1 MAMAADEIRAAIL
14 ASPDL
19 KAKAQAGAINALAG
33 ALSAGRI
40 STTAGVKIRAAEA
53 AERYPD
59 AGALPGPLA
68 FEAVLLALEAFAIAK
83 ADSTTP
89 RERFMARATDR
100 ALIEFKGAGLDFGR
114 PALRDM
120 LTALVPTVLT
130 QAQASALLGLAERP
144 DRITEAEV
152 RAALFDE
159 VGRLLL
165 QVTT

>member
-1 MAMAADEIRAAIL
+1 MAMTAEEIQAAIV
-14 ASPDL
+14 ASPEL

-40 STTAGVKIRAAEA
+40 STVAGVKIRAAEA

-83 ADSTTP
+83 AESATP

-100 ALIEFKGAGLDFGR
+100 ALVEFKSQGLDFGR

-120 LTALVPTVLT
+120 LTALVPAVLT

-144 DRITEAEV
+144 DRITEADV
-152 RAALFDE
+152 RAAILDDR
-159 VGRLLL
+159 GRLSL
-165 QVTT
+165 QVST

>member
-1 MAMAADEIRAAIL
+1 MAMAADEIRAIIL

-40 STTAGVKIRAAEA
+40 STEAGVKIRAAEA

-59 AGALPGPLA
+59 AGTLPGPLA
-68 FEAVLLALEAFAIAK
+68 FEAALVALEAFAIAK
-83 ADSTTP
+83 AGSATP
-89 RERFMARATDR
+89 RERFMARAIDR
-100 ALIEFKGAGLDFGR
+100 ALVEFQSQGLDFGR

-120 LTALVPTVLT
+120 LTALVPAVLT

-144 DRITEAEV
+144 DRITAAEV
-152 RAALFDE
+152 RGALFDE
-159 VGRLLL
+159 AGRLLL
-165 QVTT
+165 QVPT